1 MSEPLP
7 DPLVAIDIDIAG
19 LDSFMLDIQRL
30 FASELWA
37 LSTGDEFKA
46 AISLWGRAWQ
56 QTPPGSLPNDERALA
71 AFSGAGSRWKK
82 VKTMA
87 MRGFI
92 ECSDGRLYH
101 QVLCKEVL
109 KAAKGREAFRLR
121 TKNATE
127 ARRNRNVVTPHDR
140 NDERDDDRN
149 VDRNDVKGDDV
160 TSNVTSL
167 KGKGKVK
174 GQVREGKEESKSSV
188 SEDGNGEMPS
198 KPPDPDADLFN
209 RGKAI
214 LGKNAGGQIAKL
226 KALFGGDVAKT
237 RAYLDE
243 AAIKNDPGEYVAATI
258 RKHAGKALQSVGGLD
273 FQRFPQNG
281 MYDTSI

>member
-1 MSEPLP
+1 LTETLP
-7 DPLVAIDIDIAG
+7 DPLVALDVDIAG

-56 QTPPGSLPNDERALA
+56 QTPPGSLPNDDRALA
-71 AFSGAGSRWKK
+71 AFSGAGTHWKK
-82 VKTMA
+82 VKAMA

-101 QVLCKEVL
+101 RVLCKEVV
-109 KAAKGREAFRLR
+109 KAAQRRQDFKRR
-121 TKNATE
+121 TKNATD
-127 ARRNRNVVTPHDR
+127 ARRNRNVAGNTGR
-140 NDERDDDRN
+140 NDERDDVRD
-149 VDRNDVKGDDV
+149 VDRNDSEGTNV
-160 TSNVTSL
+160 TTNVTSL
-167 KGKGKVK
+167 KGRRSDV
-174 GQVREGKEESKSSV
+174 EGKEGKSSV
-188 SEDGNGEMPS
+188 SEDGNGGSLP

-226 KALFGGDVAKT
+226 KAMFGGDVART
-237 RAYLDE
+237 RAYLED
-243 AAIKNDPGEYVAATI
+243 AAVKNDPGEWVAATI
-258 RKHAGKALQSVGGLD
+258 RKHAGKPPPAAGGLD
-273 FQRFPQNG
+273 FQRFPANG
-281 MYDTSI
+281 LYDTSI